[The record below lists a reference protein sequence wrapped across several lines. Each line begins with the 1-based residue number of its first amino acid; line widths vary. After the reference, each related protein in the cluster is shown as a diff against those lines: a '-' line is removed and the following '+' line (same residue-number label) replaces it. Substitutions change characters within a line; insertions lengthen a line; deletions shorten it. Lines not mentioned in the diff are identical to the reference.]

1 MGFHVATG
9 LRDEIDELDQLL
21 DKLLQ
26 LPIDR
31 ATASTAPAVLP
42 MKSEA
47 KVLALHQYEETE
59 EREPAVLT
67 LPVSEND
74 KDDETLRIV
83 RSSGNDSEDNQTLR
97 SESDFNQDHSSNS
110 DSTSSHPLSLN
121 RSESEEVE
129 AHEEVTRSRI
139 NSLDATIESPPSRM
153 PRSNQEPFHGSQR
166 NTSLADAK
174 SIVND
179 PVPWLDDEPLP
190 VPTVSSGP
198 KVEIIHGPHSEV
210 VVATS
215 SSEPESKLPAAK
227 RSILFW
233 ILWTWTWLFDQSLGR
248 WFPFLRRPNIK
259 FLLGLVGVALFAVS
273 IYIVWQGI
281 TR

>member
-59 EREPAVLT
+59 ESETAVLT
-67 LPVSEND
+67 LPVSND
-74 KDDETLRIV
+74 NKDEESLRIV
-83 RSSGNDSEDNQTLR
+83 RSAAGDVEFTQSQQSENEFSPDL
-97 SESDFNQDHSSNS
+97 SPSS
-110 DSTSSHPLSLN
+110 DSASTLPLPLTKSEPKVAELDEDIGTSRVRSLD
-121 RSESEEVE
+121 SATESE
-129 AHEEVTRSRI
+129 
-139 NSLDATIESPPSRM
+139 PRM
-153 PRSNQEPFHGSQR
+153 PRSSNQLTPLVESK
-166 NTSLADAK
+166 L
-174 SIVND
+174 IVND

-190 VPTVSSGP
+190 VPTISTGP

-210 VVATS
+210 VVAS
-215 SSEPESKLPAAK
+215 SSNEPESKLPAAK

-248 WFPFLRRPNIK
+248 WFPFLRRPNVK

>member
-1 MGFHVATG
+1 MATG

-47 KVLALHQYEETE
+47 QVLALHQYEETE
-59 EREPAVLT
+59 ESETAVLT
-67 LPVSEND
+67 LPVPHENR
-74 KDDETLRIV
+74 DEEPLRIV
-83 RSSGNDSEDNQTLR
+83 RSTASDVEFTPSQASENEFSPDVSPSSASTLPLPISQ
-97 SESDFNQDHSSNS
+97 SE
-110 DSTSSHPLSLN
+110 PKVAELV
-121 RSESEEVE
+121 EEKS
-129 AHEEVTRSRI
+129 ASRVR
-139 NSLDATIESPPSRM
+139 SLDSVMDSGPRMSRSSDQLAPLVESK
-153 PRSNQEPFHGSQR
+153 
-166 NTSLADAK
+166 L
-174 SIVND
+174 VND

-198 KVEIIHGPHSEV
+198 KVEIIHGPHSEI
-210 VVATS
+210 VVASS

-233 ILWTWTWLFDQSLGR
+233 TLWTWTWLFDQSLGR
-248 WFPFLRRPNIK
+248 WFPFLRRPNVK

>member
-1 MGFHVATG
+1 MATG

-26 LPIDR
+26 LPIER
-31 ATASTAPAVLP
+31 ATASSAPAVLP

-59 EREPAVLT
+59 ESETSVLT
-67 LPVSEND
+67 LRVSND
-74 KDDETLRIV
+74 NKDEEPLRIV
-83 RSSGNDSEDNQTLR
+83 RSTASDVESTPSQQSDNEFSPDLSFSSVSTFPLPLTQSEPDTVDL
-97 SESDFNQDHSSNS
+97 
-110 DSTSSHPLSLN
+110 
-121 RSESEEVE
+121 SEENAASRVRSIDSVVE
-129 AHEEVTRSRI
+129 SQ
-139 NSLDATIESPPSRM
+139 PRM
-153 PRSNQEPFHGSQR
+153 PRSSDQITPLVESK
-166 NTSLADAK
+166 LM
-174 SIVND
+174 VND

-210 VVATS
+210 VVASS
-215 SSEPESKLPAAK
+215 SSEPESKFPAAK

-248 WFPFLRRPNIK
+248 WFPFLRRPNVK